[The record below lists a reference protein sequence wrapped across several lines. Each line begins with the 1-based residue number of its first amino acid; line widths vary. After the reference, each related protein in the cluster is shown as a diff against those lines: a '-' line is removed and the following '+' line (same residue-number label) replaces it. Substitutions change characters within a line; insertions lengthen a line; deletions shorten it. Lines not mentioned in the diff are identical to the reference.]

1 MLAMDQG
8 VVEEWLSEYKTLPD
22 SAVSTY
28 ASSLKDKGTLVPALY
43 KVIRENYS
51 DLLEPVCH
59 QLFDFYRSGEPQLQR
74 FTLQFLPELLWS
86 LLSASA
92 ARDPH
97 TSGCIE
103 ALLLGIYNLEIVD
116 KDGQSKVLTF
126 TVPSL
131 SKPSVYHEP
140 SAIGSIALTEGALA
154 NHGLSRVVYSGPH
167 LQRENFTAQNRVCIC
182 GYPRQ
187 HMRRYKGINTRL
199 TVTSEFLVQLITGI
213 HYALCN
219 GEVELGSKALDDVLY
234 RAQLELFP
242 EALLV
247 GNAIKSSLRGAALKS
262 NNKEGARSIQVE
274 ITPTSSRISRNA
286 VTSLSIRGHR
296 WKRHESQEVSVEND
310 AALGGVAIPEISV
323 TGVSGERLPNGD
335 SLRPRSDGR
344 AQPDG
349 DTLGG
354 ASEVS
359 LDPRSHDSGIR
370 GQEVRRQKS
379 VRRMVEN
386 EDAVD
391 LGSPDELM
399 DISEVD
405 EGVWP
410 GGMGPDI
417 TPPTIT
423 ISNSVTTLNL
433 GAKAMKKCRL
443 VGRTSK
449 DKEAGPLTTGRAA
462 SENTE
467 LSLKRLTLTSSQSVP
482 KAGALTSLTRTAS
495 AVFSRSFEQVASGN
509 VPSSSNHATAE
520 TARYSCSLQEE
531 GVGYLSPAPNHTQ
544 RSPSISVHLGTD
556 L

>member
-1 MLAMDQG
+1 MDQG
-8 VVEEWLSEYKTLPD
+8 VVEEWLSEFKTLPD

-28 ASSLKDKGTLVPALY
+28 AASLKDKVALVPALY

-59 QLFDFYRSGEPQLQR
+59 QLFEFYRSGEPQLQR

-97 TSGCIE
+97 ASGCIE

-116 KDGQSKVLTF
+116 KDGQSKVLSF

-167 LQRENFTAQNRVCIC
+167 LQRETFTAQNRFEVLTFLLLCYNAALSYMSPNSLQSLCQLSSRVCIC

-187 HMRRYKGINTRL
+187 QMRRYKGISTRL
-199 TVTSEFLVQLITGI
+199 TVTSEFLVQLMTGI

-219 GEVELGSKALDDVLY
+219 GEVELGSKALDDILY

-247 GNAIKSSLRGAALKS
+247 GNAIKSSLHGAALKS

-274 ITPTSSRISRNA
+274 ITPTTSRISRNA

-296 WKRHESQEVSVEND
+296 WKRHESQEVSVDSD
-310 AALGGVAIPEISV
+310 AALGGMAIPEISV
-323 TGVSGERLPNGD
+323 TGVSGERMPNGD
-335 SLRPRSDGR
+335 SMRLRPDGR
-344 AQPDG
+344 VQPDG
-349 DTLGG
+349 DPLGA

-359 LDPRSHDSGIR
+359 LDARGHDSGTR

-386 EDAVD
+386 E
-391 LGSPDELM
+391 GSG
-399 DISEVD
+399 SA
-405 EGVWP
+405 
-410 GGMGPDI
+410 
-417 TPPTIT
+417 
-423 ISNSVTTLNL
+423 S
-433 GAKAMKKCRL
+433 
-443 VGRTSK
+443 
-449 DKEAGPLTTGRAA
+449 TGR
-462 SENTE
+462 
-467 LSLKRLTLTSSQSVP
+467 SQ
-482 KAGALTSLTRTAS
+482 
-495 AVFSRSFEQVASGN
+495 
-509 VPSSSNHATAE
+509 
-520 TARYSCSLQEE
+520 Y
-531 GVGYLSPAPNHTQ
+531 
-544 RSPSISVHLGTD
+544 
-556 L
+556 